1 MSDLFHRMMD
11 LSDLVILED
20 SKKNKNK
27 KGKQKKPLLQ
37 DVLNLL
43 KSPDGGE
50 FDINSSDSYDSE
62 D

>member
-1 MSDLFHRMMD
+1 MMD

>member
-11 LSDLVILED
+11 SSDLVILEH

-43 KSPDGGE
+43 KSPDGE
-50 FDINSSDSYDSE
+50 
-62 D
+62 

>member
-11 LSDLVILED
+11 SSDPVILEHTRK
-20 SKKNKNK
+20 SKNK

-43 KSPDGGE
+43 KSPHGGE
-50 FDINSSDSYDSE
+50 FDIDSDSDDSDE
-62 D
+62 